1 MKKSSVVAMLNFLS
15 VEFGSADC
23 RDTCTSA
30 ISVPGGLSMEFVK
43 SDDGT
48 NKYRMWEGLINLEA
62 VETLLC

>member
-1 MKKSSVVAMLNFLS
+1 MKRSSVVAMLNFLS

-23 RDTCTSA
+23 RDTSA

-62 VETLLC
+62 VETFVC